1 VQNNVNLDI
10 MKAGSV
16 LRKAKSRM
24 WKGQRHYK
32 LLDDGKTVMY
42 KSSWAMNSYSTFS
55 VGDVEAVREGHQS
68 EVFLNM
74 PDEFPPQCCFTLV
87 FRGRRANLD
96 LVASS
101 DEEAQAWIQGIR
113 MLIENLQT
121 MDECEK
127 FDQWVS
133 DLFMTADKNKD
144 GRISFKEVKKLLKL
158 MNIDMNELHAN
169 ALFTMA
175 DLSKTGMLDAEE
187 FVHFYKM
194 LTQRNE
200 ILELFQEYSSNG
212 QALSHCD
219 LEEFLREEQLEGER
233 SYEHALELIQQY
245 EPSDTAKTHNV
256 MSVDGFLMYLTSAE
270 GSIFKPENQNL
281 YQDMTQ
287 PLNHYFIS
295 SSHNTYLL
303 EDQLKGR
310 SSVEA
315 YIKALKRGCRCVEVD
330 CWDGSNGE
338 PIVYHGHTFT
348 SKILFKDVI
357 STVSKYAFKASE
369 YPLILTIENHCSIEQ
384 QTVMAELLKNILGDM
399 LLKTTFNGKVPSV
412 LPSPEE
418 LKGKILLKGKKIGE
432 LAEYSDVDNQESSD
446 MSDEDKAVDKDNQTT
461 EVDTCPP
468 HTISKNPTT
477 NMAKTKEL
485 SKDTRDKIVHLHK
498 AGKGYGEIVKQ
509 LGEKRSTVGANIR
522 KWKKLHM
529 TVNLPRTGALCKIS
543 PRGVSMILRKVRN
556 QPRTTREELVNDLKR
571 AGTTVSKVTVGNT
584 LRRHGLKSCMARKVP
599 LLKPA
604 HVQAL
609 ALNVQTAGLEM
620 DLNDGL
626 FIQNNRCG
634 YVLKP
639 EILRNSEQCFDPERP
654 TDRNDYCPL
663 SFTIQASNGQQ
674 LPKVSKKDW
683 SIVDPLVRVEI
694 YGVSVDQTQQETKH
708 IENNG
713 FNPYWNET
721 LQFVI
726 HTPELA
732 LVRFVVEDYD
742 KTSRND
748 FIGQY
753 TIPFSCIQPG
763 YRHIHLLSKD
773 GTSLCPS
780 SLFVH

>member
-1 VQNNVNLDI
+1 GVQNNVNLDI

-24 WKGQRHYK
+24 WKGHRHYK

-74 PDEFPPQCCFTLV
+74 PDEFPQECCFTLV

-121 MDECEK
+121 MDECDK

-144 GRISFKEVKKLLKL
+144 GRISFKEVKKLLKI

-175 DLSKTGMLDAEE
+175 DLNQTGMLDAEE

-357 STVSKYAFKASE
+357 STVSKYAFEESE
-369 YPLILTIENHCSIEQ
+369 YPLILSIENHCSIEQ

-399 LLKTTFNGKVPSV
+399 LLKTTFNGKLPSV

-418 LKGKILLKGKKIGE
+418 LKGKIMLKGKKIGE
-432 LAEYSDVDNQESSD
+432 LAECSDVDNQESSD
-446 MSDEDKAVDKDNQTT
+446 MSDEDKAVDKDNQAT
-461 EVDTCPP
+461 EK
-468 HTISKNPTT
+468 SKENLS
-477 NMAKTKEL
+477 KEL
-485 SKDTRDKIVHLHK
+485 SDLVNYCKNVHFNSFEHSRVHSKPYEMSSFSESK
-498 AGKGYGEIVKQ
+498 ARKLIKEA
-509 LGEKRSTVGANIR
+509 GADFIQHNIR
-522 KWKKLHM
+522 HLSR
-529 TVNLPRTGALCKIS
+529 VYPSGLRTDSSNYC
-543 PRGVSMILRKVRN
+543 PHDMWN
-556 QPRTTREELVNDLKR
+556 
-571 AGTTVSKVTVGNT
+571 AGCQIV
-584 LRRHGLKSCMARKVP
+584 
-599 LLKPA
+599 
-604 HVQAL
+604 

-694 YGVSVDQTQQETKH
+694 YGVSLDQTQQETKH

-732 LVRFVVEDYD
+732 LVRYVVEDYD

-780 SLFVH
+780 SLFVHIKIKK